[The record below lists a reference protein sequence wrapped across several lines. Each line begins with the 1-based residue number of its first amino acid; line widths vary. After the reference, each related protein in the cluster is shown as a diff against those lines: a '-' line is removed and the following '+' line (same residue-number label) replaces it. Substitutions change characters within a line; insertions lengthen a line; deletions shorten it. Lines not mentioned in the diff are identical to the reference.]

1 MSCARCGG
9 LLVNEFIVD
18 PIEGSH
24 SGFHGQRCLNCGT
37 IVDEVIG
44 ENRRFHCRANVTLS
58 SPDHACALSSRI
70 SEKLT
75 KRYFQHVTTT
85 GLLNES

>member
-44 ENRRFHCRANVTLS
+44 ENRTLS
-58 SPDHACALSSRI
+58 LSRERHPVKSRPRFRFVFTNI
-70 SEKLT
+70 GKAD
-75 KRYFQHVTTT
+75 
-85 GLLNES
+85 